1 MKDEYIYIDLRTR
14 IASQL
19 KEQGVSQSEL
29 ARQVE
34 ITRQELNG
42 FLKGRR
48 ALPLVKIERIMAVL
62 RL

>member
-1 MKDEYIYIDLRTR
+1 MGYKYIDLRTR

-42 FLKGRR
+42 FLKERR
-48 ALPLVKIERIMAVL
+48 ALPLVKIERILAVL